1 MENSAPIDRIS
12 NLPDDSRHWR
22 SGYFNVNSLIEI
34 VKRHPVENLRI
45 VSSVAPFSQSI
56 FILPTL
62 VVLKLDKLKLV
73 VKDVTL
79 SVQDFK
85 AKLITADVD
94 AFDVPFTVLSNVKI
108 LKLEMMKYRFPG
120 INYTGFSVFRNL
132 TNLQLYIFDFPHWDY
147 IVEVLQ
153 FCPKLQIFYLI
164 KWEINKNLSINWK
177 YPKLV
182 PECISF
188 ELKSCTIVY
197 EGRENDIRFTK
208 YILQNARILEVMKI
222 TIHHHLTL
230 QEISHFVTAK
240 SPQ

>member
-12 NLPDDSRHWR
+12 NLPDD
-22 SGYFNVNSLIEI
+22 
-34 VKRHPVENLRI
+34 
-45 VSSVAPFSQSI
+45 
-56 FILPTL
+56 
-62 VVLKLDKLKLV
+62 
-73 VKDVTL
+73 
-79 SVQDFK
+79 VQDFK

-222 TIHHHLTL
+222 TIHHHLSPKPNPQL
-230 QEISHFVTAK
+230 LEVLSSCPMISSQCKV
-240 SPQ
+240 SIE